1 MPLSHGVQY
10 NPVYLTET
18 LQQQRK
24 VAESYLELRLRPTL
38 SALFPVT

>member
-1 MPLSHGVQY
+1 MPLSPSLQY
-10 NPVYLTET
+10 NPVHFTET
-18 LQQQRK
+18 LQQERK